1 MKCIP
6 CERAFRP
13 IHTERKRKRR
23 RSDEFIKNAIEFY
36 IRERQRSKKKIFRF
50 RFRSNTKES
59 LGSADVGVV
68 FPLKV
73 HSHPVKANAK
83 AVKFPS

>member
-1 MKCIP
+1 MNEPLGQFTQTKSESDVAP
-6 CERAFRP
+6 
-13 IHTERKRKRR
+13 
-23 RSDEFIKNAIEFY
+23 DEFIKNAIEFY